1 MARNTSN
8 NNTSVKELWEKS
20 PLSFF
25 LGSMIA
31 CITVTAV
38 ILIFYFTNRID
49 DLKFNY
55 EKQIENLNNNH
66 KTEINVIE
74 VKARQEAREEA
85 ATPIDKNSITGK
97 ELEILLKHYSAKK

>member
-1 MARNTSN
+1 MARNTN
-8 NNTSVKELWEKS
+8 NNSVKELWEKS

-25 LGSMIA
+25 VVSMTA
-31 CITVTAV
+31 CVMATAA

-74 VKARQEAREEA
+74 VKIRQEVQQAIS
-85 ATPIDKNSITGK
+85 TPIDKNSITGK
-97 ELEILLKHYSAKK
+97 ELEILLKHYSEKK